1 MNFFIKKIRNTV
13 SWTCAI
19 RDFNSKEIF
28 KKIFQ
33 NCYEK
38 EKKKIKLKKK
48 RQNEKVTSKKDNKL
62 FVKQRSYNNSFS
74 NQINKKDLL

>member
-1 MNFFIKKIRNTV
+1 MNFFIKKIRNIV

-38 EKKKIKLKKK
+38 EKKKNRTKKK
-48 RQNEKVTSKKDNKL
+48 KIERKGNK
-62 FVKQRSYNNSFS
+62 
-74 NQINKKDLL
+74 